1 MPSDDR
7 EKRAIVLVVIVF
19 VLGIALGGLGDH
31 LWGNHVWAAHSTS
44 MRPTSTQRVQEM
56 TNQLSLSPDQQKQI
70 LGIIDETR
78 AKWQTVNEA
87 TAKELAQTREDA
99 RNRIRATLTPEQL
112 PKYEEFNRKLDEER
126 KRREQERR

>member
-7 EKRAIVLVVIVF
+7 EKRAIVLVVFVF

-31 LWGNHVWAAHSTS
+31 LWGNHVWAAHSTPS
-44 MRPTSTQRVQEM
+44 RPTSTQRVQEM
-56 TNQLSLSPDQQKQI
+56 TNQLSLTLDQQKQI
-70 LGIIDETR
+70 LAIIDETR

-87 TAKELAQTREDA
+87 TAKELGQTREDA
-99 RNRIRATLTPEQL
+99 RNRIRAILTPEQL

>member
-7 EKRAIVLVVIVF
+7 EKKAILLVVVVF
-19 VLGIALGGLGDH
+19 LLGIALGGLSDH
-31 LWGNHVWAAHSTS
+31 LWGNHVWAARSATV
-44 MRPTSTQRVQEM
+44 RLTSTQRVQEM
-56 TNQLSLSPDQQKQI
+56 TNQLSLTPDQQKQI

-78 AKWQTVNEA
+78 AKWQTVNDA
-87 TAKELAQTREDA
+87 TARELAQTREEA
-99 RNRIRATLTPEQL
+99 RNRIRAILTPEQL

>member
-7 EKRAIVLVVIVF
+7 EKRAIVLVIVVF
-19 VLGIALGGLGDH
+19 LLGIALGGLSDH
-31 LWGNHVWAAHSTS
+31 LWGNRVWASRSAAT
-44 MRPTSTQRVQEM
+44 RPTSTQRVQEM
-56 TNQLSLSPDQQKQI
+56 TNQLSLTPDQQKQV
-70 LGIIDETR
+70 LAIIDDTR
-78 AKWQTVNEA
+78 AKWQTVNDA

-99 RNRIRATLTPEQL
+99 RSHIRAILTSEQL

>member
-19 VLGIALGGLGDH
+19 VLGIALGGLDDH
-31 LWGNHVWAAHSTS
+31 LWGNHVWAAHSTPS
-44 MRPTSTQRVQEM
+44 RPTSTQRVQEM

-70 LGIIDETR
+70 LAIIDETR

-87 TAKELAQTREDA
+87 TAKELGQTREDA